1 VLSREY
7 TGADIV
13 STMRDPDSSRIAR
26 NGRSRVLLPRFVL
39 FVSLIGLAVPA
50 RGEVSVLSNRTR
62 QEVVVEVSSTGEGSR
77 TINIPSGDSRP
88 VFYHQKAS
96 VRFGHVLAPILY
108 DLSHGAAY
116 MFLPEADGR
125 AVRMERIGLGASD
138 TESPKPAAAQNVAVQ
153 PVRQE
158 VTISIK
164 IAVDD
169 DEPTHRTVWEPRLR
183 QRIAQASAIL
193 EQHCGVKL
201 AVTSIELWDSDDK
214 VREFVRSMREFEREV
229 KPDAAQLVI
238 GFSSQYDFST
248 GQIHLGGGR
257 GPLYPFIML
266 KERAPEVR
274 EPEKL
279 ELLVHEV
286 AHFLGASHSPEPQ
299 SVMRPV
305 LTVSRLRATG
315 ERIYI
320 DPVNTLLM
328 SLMANEMQRS
338 DIRKFGDVSWAT
350 KARMLEIYKTLQ
362 QALPG
367 DPAAVIYQSLI
378 GAPSASPMNVEV
390 REILSQLTRF
400 AELEQSRA
408 AQAKQA
414 GQEIS
419 GDELMARYVREAA
432 AIAADFRTDDSPKAF
447 LLALGVFIDDGDA
460 LRSFP
465 ATSDLVNQIE
475 PRPQRDKRVS
485 VLGAPTMRERR
496 DWAKH
501 FFVSAHLA
509 ATIGPDGA
517 KSAGLV
523 KETLDAQ
530 GDSGFS
536 YTDMAANRAGIIFA
550 TKLLDGNFTLD
561 QLARSFTVDKFMPA
575 INDLDEG
582 LTAVEMSTRI
592 TGPGAANLSTELDQI
607 EQRILSLPVYQQ
619 KHQP

>member
-1 VLSREY
+1 
-7 TGADIV
+7 
-13 STMRDPDSSRIAR
+13 
-26 NGRSRVLLPRFVL
+26 VLLNRIVFLL
-39 FVSLIGLAVPA
+39 FLIVFAPTA
-50 RGEVSVLSNRTR
+50 RSEVSVLSNRTR
-62 QEVVVEVSSTGEGSR
+62 QEMVVHVSSAGEATR
-77 TINIPSGDSRP
+77 VVNIPSGDSRP
-88 VFYHQKAS
+88 VFFHQRAS
-96 VRFGHVLAPILY
+96 VRFGHALAPTFY

-116 MFLPEADGR
+116 MFLTEPDGQS
-125 AVRMERIGLGASD
+125 VRMERIGLGPSD
-138 TESPKPAAAQNVAVQ
+138 TEQPMPTEPQNAVGKPE
-153 PVRQE
+153 RKE

-164 IAVDD
+164 IVVDD

-183 QRIAQASAIL
+183 QRIAEASAIL

-201 AVTSIELWDSDDK
+201 AVTSVELWDSDDK
-214 VREFVRSMREFEREV
+214 TREFVRSMREFEREV
-229 KPDAAQLVI
+229 KPGAAQLVI
-238 GFSSQYDFST
+238 GFSSQYDFGT

-257 GPLYPFIML
+257 GPLYPYILL

-305 LTVSRLRATG
+305 LTISRLRATG

-328 SLMANEMQRS
+328 SLMSNEMQRG
-338 DIRKFGDVSWAT
+338 DIRNFGNVSWAT

-378 GAPSASPMNVEV
+378 GAPSSSPMNVEV
-390 REILSQLTRF
+390 REILTQLTRF

-408 AQAKQA
+408 TQAKQA
-414 GQEIS
+414 GQSIS
-419 GDELMARYVREAA
+419 GDELTARYVREAA
-432 AIAADFRTDDSPKAF
+432 AIAADFRTEDSPKSF
-447 LLALGVFIDDGDA
+447 LLALGIFIDDSET

-465 ATSDLVNQIE
+465 ATSELANQAE
-475 PRPQRDKRVS
+475 SQAQRDKRLT
-485 VLGAPTMRERR
+485 VLGAPTVRERR

-501 FFVSAHLA
+501 FFVSAYLA
-509 ATIGPDGA
+509 ATIGPDA
-517 KSAGLV
+517 ARSAGLM
-523 KETLDAQ
+523 KETLDSQ
-530 GDSGFS
+530 RDSGFS

-550 TKLLDGNFTLD
+550 SKLLERHFTLE

-582 LTAVEMSTRI
+582 LTADEMKTRL
-592 TGPGAANLSTELDQI
+592 TGADAANLSTELDQI

-619 KHQP
+619 KPQE

>member
-1 VLSREY
+1 
-7 TGADIV
+7 
-13 STMRDPDSSRIAR
+13 MRGPASSRIAR
-26 NGRSRVLLPRFVL
+26 NGRSRVLLRRFVL
-39 FVSLIGLAVPA
+39 FVVLIGLAVPA
-50 RGEVSVLSNRTR
+50 RGEVSVLANRTR
-62 QEVVVEVSSTGEGSR
+62 QEMVVEVSSPGEGSR
-77 TINIPSGDSRP
+77 TVSIPSSDSRP

-96 VRFGHVLAPILY
+96 VRFGHVLAPKFY

-116 MFLPEADGR
+116 MFLPELDGQ

-138 TESPKPAAAQNVAVQ
+138 TEPPKPAAAQNVATQ

-214 VREFVRSMREFEREV
+214 VRDFVRSMREFEREV
-229 KPDAAQLVI
+229 KPGAAQLVI

-257 GPLYPFIML
+257 GPLYPYIML

-338 DIRKFGDVSWAT
+338 NIRKFGDVSWAT

-367 DPAAVIYQSLI
+367 DSAAIIYQSLI
-378 GAPSASPMNVEV
+378 GAPSASPANVEV
-390 REILSQLTRF
+390 REILAQLTRF

-408 AQAKQA
+408 AQAKEA

-432 AIAADFRTDDSPKAF
+432 AIAADFRTDDSRKAF
-447 LLALGVFIDDGDA
+447 LLALGVFIDDSDA

-509 ATIGPDGA
+509 ATIGSDAA

-530 GDSGFS
+530 GNSGFS

-550 TKLLDGNFTLD
+550 MKLLDGNFTLD

>member
-1 VLSREY
+1 M
-7 TGADIV
+7 T
-13 STMRDPDSSRIAR
+13 DPALSRIAR
-26 NGRSRVLLPRFVL
+26 NGRFRVLLIRFVIFSFL
-39 FVSLIGLAVPA
+39 LALAEPT
-50 RGEVSVLSNRTR
+50 RGEVSVLANRTR
-62 QEVVVEVSSTGEGSR
+62 QEVVVQVSSAGEVGR
-77 TINIPSGDSRP
+77 TVSIPSGDCRP
-88 VFYHQKAS
+88 VFFSQHAS
-96 VRFGHVLAPILY
+96 VRFGHALAPTFY

-116 MFLPEADGR
+116 MFLTEPDGNSI
-125 AVRMERIGLGASD
+125 RMEQIGLGPSD
-138 TESPKPAAAQNVAVQ
+138 TEQPKPAPVQ
-153 PVRQE
+153 GEVRKPERRE

-164 IAVDD
+164 VAVDD
-169 DEPTHRTVWEPRLR
+169 DEPTHRTVWEPRIR
-183 QRIAQASAIL
+183 ERIAQASAIL

-201 AVTSIELWDSDDK
+201 AVTSIELWDSDDQ

-229 KPDAAQLVI
+229 KPESAQLVI
-238 GFSSQYDFST
+238 GFSSQYDFAT

-257 GPLYPFIML
+257 GPLYPYIML
-266 KERAPEVR
+266 KERAPQVR

-328 SLMANEMQRS
+328 SLMADEMQRS
-338 DIRKFGDVSWAT
+338 DVRKFSDVTWAT
-350 KARMLEIYKTLQ
+350 KGRMLEIYKTLQ

-367 DPAAVIYQSLI
+367 DPAAVVYQSLI
-378 GAPSASPMNVEV
+378 GAPSASPLNVEA
-390 REILSQLTRF
+390 REILTQLTRF

-408 AQAKQA
+408 TQAKETGQA
-414 GQEIS
+414 IS
-419 GDELMARYVREAA
+419 GDELLARYVREAA
-432 AIAADFRTDDSPKAF
+432 AIAADFRTEDSPKAF
-447 LLALGVFIDDGDA
+447 LLALGIFIDDSDA

-465 ATSDLVNQIE
+465 GTGELVNQID
-475 PRPQRDKRVS
+475 PRHQRDKRLT
-485 VLGAPTMRERR
+485 VLGAPTMRDRR

-501 FFVSAHLA
+501 FFVSSHLA
-509 ATIGPDGA
+509 ATIGPEAA
-517 KSAGLV
+517 KGAGLM

-530 GDSGFS
+530 RESGFS

-550 TKLLDGNFTLD
+550 TKLLEGQFTLE
-561 QLARSFTVDKFMPA
+561 QLARSFTVDKFMPV

-582 LTAVEMSTRI
+582 LTAAEMTTRM
-592 TGPGAANLSTELDQI
+592 TGPDAANLSTELDQI

>member
-1 VLSREY
+1 
-7 TGADIV
+7 
-13 STMRDPDSSRIAR
+13 
-26 NGRSRVLLPRFVL
+26 VLLNRVVFLL
-39 FVSLIGLAVPA
+39 FLIVFAPTA
-50 RGEVSVLSNRTR
+50 RSEVSVLSNRTR
-62 QEVVVEVSSTGEGSR
+62 QEMVVHVSSAGEAARVVS
-77 TINIPSGDSRP
+77 IPSGDSRP
-88 VFYHQKAS
+88 VFFHQRAS
-96 VRFGHVLAPILY
+96 VRFGHALAPTFY

-116 MFLPEADGR
+116 MFLTEADGQS
-125 AVRMERIGLGASD
+125 VRMERIGLGPSD
-138 TESPKPAAAQNVAVQ
+138 TEQPKPAEANNGVAK
-153 PVRQE
+153 PECKE
-158 VTISIK
+158 VTISVK
-164 IAVDD
+164 IVIDD

-183 QRIAQASAIL
+183 RRIAEASAIL

-201 AVTSIELWDSDDK
+201 AVTSVELWDSDDK
-214 VREFVRSMREFEREV
+214 TREFVRSMREFEREV
-229 KPDAAQLVI
+229 KPGAAQLVI
-238 GFSSQYDFST
+238 GFSSQYDFGT

-257 GPLYPFIML
+257 GPLYPYIML

-305 LTVSRLRATG
+305 LTISRLRATG

-328 SLMANEMQRS
+328 SLMSNEMQRG
-338 DIRKFGDVSWAT
+338 DIRNFGDVSWAT

-378 GAPSASPMNVEV
+378 GAPSSSPMNVEV
-390 REILSQLTRF
+390 REILTQLTRF

-408 AQAKQA
+408 TQAKQA
-414 GQEIS
+414 GQSIS
-419 GDELMARYVREAA
+419 GDELTARYVREAA
-432 AIAADFRTDDSPKAF
+432 AIAADFRTEDSPKSF
-447 LLALGVFIDDGDA
+447 LLALGIFIDDSET

-465 ATSDLVNQIE
+465 ATSELANQAE
-475 PRPQRDKRVS
+475 SQGQRDKRLT
-485 VLGAPTMRERR
+485 VLGAPTVRERR

-501 FFVSAHLA
+501 FFVSAYLA
-509 ATIGPDGA
+509 ATIGPDA
-517 KSAGLV
+517 ARSAGLM
-523 KETLDAQ
+523 KETLDSQ
-530 GDSGFS
+530 RDSGFS

-550 TKLLDGNFTLD
+550 TKLLERHFTLE

-582 LTAVEMSTRI
+582 LTADEMKTRL
-592 TGPGAANLSTELDQI
+592 TGADAANLSTELDQI
-607 EQRILSLPVYQQ
+607 EQRIFSLPVYQQ
-619 KHQP
+619 KPQE